1 MKHSETTIT
10 LPDLRLW
17 DRLPERVKTRLQG
30 PHPWGH
36 FEVAPLSRGLWTRE
50 RLTVYPPGTTAAE
63 RRLHGIFR
71 NWPLVGSVAA
81 LFAMMALGVVLSPL
95 LAFMVAFALYG
106 ASVWYGARATR
117 RLREASIQL
126 VVVRVA
132 VDGGIS
138 CWGNVASMAAA
149 RTAFAALDDRAVH
162 GRLTPAQYESEW
174 ATIFL
179 TLDDCRPALAGEL
192 EEGLLRSE
200 RLPGA

>member
-1 MKHSETTIT
+1 MKYAETTIT

-17 DRLPERVKTRLQG
+17 DRLPQRITTSLQG

-63 RRLHGIFR
+63 RRLQGIFR
-71 NWPLVGSVAA
+71 NWPLIGSVAA

-95 LAFMVAFALYG
+95 PAFIVAFALYG
-106 ASVWYGARATR
+106 ASVGYGARTTS
-117 RLREASIQL
+117 RLRAASIQL

-132 VDGGIS
+132 VDGGVSS
-138 CWGNVASMAAA
+138 CGNVASMAAA
-149 RTAFAALDDRAVH
+149 RAAFAALDDRAAH
-162 GRLTPAQYESEW
+162 GGLSPAQYESEW

-179 TLDDCRPALAGEL
+179 ALDDCRPALAGEL
-192 EEGLLRSE
+192 EEGILRSE
-200 RLPGA
+200 SLPGA